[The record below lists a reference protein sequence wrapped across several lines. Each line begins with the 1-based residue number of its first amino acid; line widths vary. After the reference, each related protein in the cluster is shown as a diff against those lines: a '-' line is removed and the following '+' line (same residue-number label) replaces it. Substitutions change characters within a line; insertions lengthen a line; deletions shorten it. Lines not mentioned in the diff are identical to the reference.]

1 MWFQRTINFLP
12 TKTEGDLIMGEVAV
26 TLKVMPESPEVD
38 LEALKE
44 SIKSVVDEKE
54 FERIEEE
61 PIGFGLVALI
71 VTVVVDDG
79 EGGSEAAEN
88 AIADLSDVATVEVTH
103 MTRLM

>member
-1 MWFQRTINFLP
+1 
-12 TKTEGDLIMGEVAV
+12 MGEVAV

-38 LEALKE
+38 LEALKA
-44 SIKSVVDEKE
+44 SIKDVVDEKE

-79 EGGSEAAEN
+79 EGGSEAAEQ